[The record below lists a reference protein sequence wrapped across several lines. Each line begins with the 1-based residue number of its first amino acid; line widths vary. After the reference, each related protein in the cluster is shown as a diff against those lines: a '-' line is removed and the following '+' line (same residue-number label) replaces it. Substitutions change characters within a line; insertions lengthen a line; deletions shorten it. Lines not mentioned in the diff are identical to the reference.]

1 MPPARTSYHHG
12 ALREA
17 LLDVC
22 LKLIETEGIG
32 AVSLRRVAREAGVSP
47 GAPYHHFADR
57 AALLSALAAQGYV
70 ALAGD
75 FAAVRAAAD
84 SPVRELTAL
93 IDTYLS
99 FALRQPA
106 YFRLM
111 VRPELHEPDKNPET
125 KAAMHAAERHLQD
138 AVQDCVAAGVIPAE
152 RAEALELTVWSIGHG
167 LASLLLDGLLDD
179 PSDEPSALTF
189 QVTALLESFLR
200 RDLSRKPAIRNR
212 AYGHGHEHAD
222 WRRRPHRSL
231 RQLLPPPLLR
241 IGRQAPLQG
250 AVGRRRQ
257 LPGRDP
263 LLRRRLQRLELR
275 LVVCRPRC
283 SIWRDPRR
291 EDRTSP
297 STPSAAPTDLRM

>member
-1 MPPARTSYHHG
+1 MPYAHDMPPARTSYHHG

-17 LLDVC
+17 LLDAC

-93 IDTYLS
+93 IDTYVS

-125 KAAMHAAERHLQD
+125 KAAMHAAERQLQD

-179 PSDEPSALTF
+179 PRDHPSALTF

-200 RDLSRKPAIRNR
+200 RDLSRKPTIRNR
-212 AYGHGHEHAD
+212 AYGHGHQHAD
-222 WRRRPHRSL
+222 WRAVTWAAKRAGSRLLEPISPGSWPQREVLRHSATDSGPKDRWAACLPAVPASVTASSSSRSAGWCL
-231 RQLLPPPLLR
+231 
-241 IGRQAPLQG
+241 
-250 AVGRRRQ
+250 
-257 LPGRDP
+257 
-263 LLRRRLQRLELR
+263 
-275 LVVCRPRC
+275 
-283 SIWRDPRR
+283 
-291 EDRTSP
+291 
-297 STPSAAPTDLRM
+297 

>member
-17 LLDVC
+17 LLDAC

-75 FAAVRAAAD
+75 FAVARAGAD

-93 IDTYLS
+93 IDTYVS

-125 KAAMHAAERHLQD
+125 KAAMHAAERQLQD

-179 PSDEPSALTF
+179 PSDDPSALTF

-200 RDLSRKPAIRNR
+200 RDLSRSQPPGTGPTATVMNMCTAGCRSTPGPARRWR
-212 AYGHGHEHAD
+212 ARRCRFA
-222 WRRRPHRSL
+222 RRRR
-231 RQLLPPPLLR
+231 RAATRVPPT
-241 IGRQAPLQG
+241 GREA
-250 AVGRRRQ
+250 
-257 LPGRDP
+257 D
-263 LLRRRLQRLELR
+263 
-275 LVVCRPRC
+275 
-283 SIWRDPRR
+283 
-291 EDRTSP
+291 
-297 STPSAAPTDLRM
+297 

>member
-1 MPPARTSYHHG
+1 MYRSIIARLSTPYAHDMPPARTSYHHG

-17 LLDVC
+17 LLDAC

-75 FAAVRAAAD
+75 FAVVRAAAD

-93 IDTYLS
+93 IDTYVS

-125 KAAMHAAERHLQD
+125 KAAMHAAERQLQD

-152 RAEALELTVWSIGHG
+152 RAETLELTVWSIGHG

-179 PSDEPSALTF
+179 PSDDPSALTF

-200 RDLSRKPAIRNR
+200 RDLSPKPTIRNR
-212 AYGHGHEHAD
+212 AHGHGHEHAD
-222 WRRRPHRSL
+222 WRRRPHRGNSL
-231 RQLLPPPLLR
+231 P
-241 IGRQAPLQG
+241 
-250 AVGRRRQ
+250 
-257 LPGRDP
+257 
-263 LLRRRLQRLELR
+263 
-275 LVVCRPRC
+275 
-283 SIWRDPRR
+283 
-291 EDRTSP
+291 
-297 STPSAAPTDLRM
+297 

>member
-17 LLDVC
+17 LLDAC

-75 FAAVRAAAD
+75 FAVVRAAAD

-93 IDTYLS
+93 IDTYVS

-152 RAEALELTVWSIGHG
+152 RAEALELTAWSIGHG

-179 PSDEPSALTF
+179 PSDDPSALTS

-200 RDLSRKPAIRNR
+200 RDLSRKPTIRNR
-212 AYGHGHEHAD
+212 AYGHGHQHAD

-250 AVGRRRQ
+250 AVGRPVPAARRRQ
-257 LPGRDP
+257 GR
-263 LLRRRLQRLELR
+263 R
-275 LVVCRPRC
+275 
-283 SIWRDPRR
+283 
-291 EDRTSP
+291 
-297 STPSAAPTDLRM
+297 

>member
-17 LLDVC
+17 LLGAS
-22 LKLIETEGIG
+22 LKLIEAEGIG

-57 AALLSALAAQGYV
+57 AALLSALAAQGYI

-75 FAAVRAAAD
+75 FAVVRAAAD

-93 IDTYLS
+93 IDTYVS

-125 KAAMHAAERHLQD
+125 KAAMHAAERQLQD

-152 RAEALELTVWSIGHG
+152 RAETLELTVWSIGHG

-179 PSDEPSALTF
+179 PSDDPSALTF

-200 RDLSRKPAIRNR
+200 RDLSGLRRKSCGGCQAASGMAWCGWSCCWCSLMRVIRL
-212 AYGHGHEHAD
+212 
-222 WRRRPHRSL
+222 RRPAAVNV
-231 RQLLPPPLLR
+231 QLNGL
-241 IGRQAPLQG
+241 
-250 AVGRRRQ
+250 
-257 LPGRDP
+257 
-263 LLRRRLQRLELR
+263 
-275 LVVCRPRC
+275 
-283 SIWRDPRR
+283 
-291 EDRTSP
+291 
-297 STPSAAPTDLRM
+297 AAWL